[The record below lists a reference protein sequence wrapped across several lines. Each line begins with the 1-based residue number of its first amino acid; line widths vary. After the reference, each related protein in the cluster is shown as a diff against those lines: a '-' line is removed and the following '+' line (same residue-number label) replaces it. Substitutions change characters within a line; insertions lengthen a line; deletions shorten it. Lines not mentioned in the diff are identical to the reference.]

1 MLCLAPQI
9 QNPNCDSLTLGQL
22 ASYYILWEHLTPQLL
37 QNAVISSV
45 VDEYHPRPME
55 GVDRD
60 RPFPY
65 TISLT
70 DPILLHESDD
80 AIELLPVARSPGTA
94 SGSLRWELG
103 KEEQQI
109 KGCSE
114 KVGFFQ
120 RSLVQGS
127 RGLKTAPVVVV
138 LSPGR

>member
-9 QNPNCDSLTLGQL
+9 QNPNCDSLTLGEL

-65 TISLT
+65 TTSLT

-80 AIELLPVARSPGTA
+80 AIEVLPVAFARNGTRLLA
-94 SGSLRWELG
+94 
-103 KEEQQI
+103 
-109 KGCSE
+109 
-114 KVGFFQ
+114 VGVRKRRTTDKRLQ
-120 RSLVQGS
+120 
-127 RGLKTAPVVVV
+127 
-138 LSPGR
+138 